1 MGPCRGGATF
11 VATQALGWILFSAAL
26 TSLGWLVAQAAAEM
40 AYCMRCWALGTCSI
54 MGAAYLVSSAWCT
67 ALPTSAFLIF

>member
-1 MGPCRGGATF
+1 M
-11 VATQALGWILFSAAL
+11 ATQALGWALFSAAL

-54 MGAAYLVSSAWCT
+54 MGAAYLVSSAWPT
-67 ALPTSAFLIF
+67 AFPTSASQWSCASSSFV